1 MILEIVKELRK
12 FDDENTSAH
21 LFLKSMLPHMEWMMQ
36 RGYKTQEALQKY
48 FNLLVSGGLEELGFI
63 EILNEENSASDQE
76 VIDRFEQVLD
86 YHVDD
91 FDKFMLEIGNQWIGK
106 ERNRL
111 NYIPNAQVQ
120 QRNGKII
127 FGQNASEAQNTAGGL
142 FAMIIPKKDTENVTA
157 VVEILFL
164 ADNAPAVKDTLNL
177 SFAINADKEGE
188 LQSNLFQ
195 AEWANG
201 EKVMTDNIYYTYI
214 DNVFTVYVKYTGKYT
229 GFE

>member
-1 MILEIVKELRK
+1 M
-12 FDDENTSAH
+12 
-21 LFLKSMLPHMEWMMQ
+21 
-36 RGYKTQEALQKY
+36 
-48 FNLLVSGGLEELGFI
+48 VSGGLEELGFI

-142 FAMIIPKKDTENVTA
+142 LP
-157 VVEILFL
+157 
-164 ADNAPAVKDTLNL
+164 
-177 SFAINADKEGE
+177 
-188 LQSNLFQ
+188 
-195 AEWANG
+195 
-201 EKVMTDNIYYTYI
+201 
-214 DNVFTVYVKYTGKYT
+214 
-229 GFE
+229 

>member
-1 MILEIVKELRK
+1 
-12 FDDENTSAH
+12 
-21 LFLKSMLPHMEWMMQ
+21 MEWMMQ

-188 LQSNLFQ
+188 LQSNP
-195 AEWANG
+195 
-201 EKVMTDNIYYTYI
+201 VSYTHL
-214 DNVFTVYVKYTGKYT
+214 TLPTTPYV
-229 GFE
+229 

>member
-1 MILEIVKELRK
+1 
-12 FDDENTSAH
+12 
-21 LFLKSMLPHMEWMMQ
+21 
-36 RGYKTQEALQKY
+36 
-48 FNLLVSGGLEELGFI
+48 
-63 EILNEENSASDQE
+63 
-76 VIDRFEQVLD
+76 
-86 YHVDD
+86 
-91 FDKFMLEIGNQWIGK
+91 
-106 ERNRL
+106 
-111 NYIPNAQVQ
+111 
-120 QRNGKII
+120 
-127 FGQNASEAQNTAGGL
+127 
-142 FAMIIPKKDTENVTA
+142 MIIPKKDTENVTA

-229 GFE
+229 GFEYIFSNATSRSFPNKFSVLGINTGYITTIFPEVLPEMKRIEAIHQNYHAPALYGQRTVFRYEGTKEQSEELLCVELPNYAFNNVVFALEIANIPNNRPAIYDTLYFGFSWILKKRFKQMSFKLNGKKDALP